1 MAEPVSD
8 ELRLVQQMARS
19 RYWRYQR
26 SYLVARREEVI
37 AAPALT
43 TEAVH
48 QKEGAIQEL
57 TRLLRAPELVAIYLQ
72 KQAQAEST
80 EAAVEP
86 PAPDWLGVRAGS
98 DMVE

>member
-1 MAEPVSD
+1 MPEPVSD

-26 SYLVARREEVI
+26 SYLIARREEVI
-37 AAPALT
+37 ATPAT
-43 TEAVH
+43 STEQLH

-72 KQAQAEST
+72 KQAQAESA

-86 PAPDWLGVRAGS
+86 PAPDWLGLRAGS